1 MTILNIDDA
10 RRLAR
15 RRLPKIFFDYI
26 DGGSFSET
34 TARANEADFDLYA
47 LEQHVLVDVRD
58 RSLATTF
65 LGRRHALPFGLG
77 PVGFTGLFSG
87 GGELAAARAAH
98 AAGAPF
104 SLSNFAI
111 ATLDDVRAISGGTLY
126 AQLYILRD
134 RSLME
139 SLIVSAERTGA
150 EALILTVDTVVTGV
164 RERDERNGFRN
175 LDHITPRL
183 ALQFAARPGWCA
195 SVLRGGLPQV
205 GIVRDRTDYGRGV
218 LEQAGK
224 LSAQIEQGLTWADLA
239 WLRDRWRGKLVLKGI
254 LSADDALRARDA
266 GADAI
271 VVSNHG
277 GRQLDGASS
286 TIAVLPE
293 IAAAVGR
300 DIEVLFDGGIRRGVQ
315 IVKALALGAHGVFLG
330 RAYAFGLG
338 AGGEAGVARVIALL
352 TAEISVTLA
361 LMGLRSIDEV
371 RAAGPDLL
379 RPRHASSAARS
390 RKARIFD
397 SSP

>member
-1 MTILNIDDA
+1 MTILNIEDA

-15 RRLPKIFFDYI
+15 RRLPQIFFDYI

-111 ATLDDVRAISGGTLY
+111 ATLDDVREVSGGTLY

-139 SLIVSAERTGA
+139 SLIASAERTGA

-164 RERDERNGFRN
+164 RERDERNGFRS

-183 ALQFAARPGWCA
+183 AMQFAARPGWCA

-254 LSADDALRARDA
+254 LSADDARRARDA

-379 RPRHASSAARS
+379 RPRHGSSATKS
-390 RKARIFD
+390 R
-397 SSP
+397 